1 MSKDRCRA
9 RYNGL
14 EQCDLIAGHLG
25 VHERHVRVSWADGGE
40 QRVFALER
48 ALAEAL
54 LHIDDPDVV
63 RGLYIVL
70 DG

>member
-1 MSKDRCRA
+1 MSRDRCKA

-14 EQCDLIAGHLG
+14 EQCDLVAGHLG
-25 VHERHVRVSWADGGE
+25 VHERHVRVSWADDGE
-40 QRVFALER
+40 QRVVALKR

-54 LHIDDPDVV
+54 QHIDDPDVI
-63 RGLYIVL
+63 RGLAAVL